1 MASVCPKG
9 HDSED
14 SDFCS
19 VCGVKIP
26 DLGAQPA
33 AGEAA
38 VKCPDCG
45 VALHAGDSVFC
56 EDCGYN
62 FTSGAHGEPKAGSPG
77 PEAEPKAE
85 PEAPP
90 VLTEWEIAVSI
101 DPSLRTPESPDPP
114 TGFHA
119 STMML
124 MGDSYLIG
132 RRSDKRGV
140 FPQISLDADDAV
152 SHRHALLNRTGDG
165 GVVLRDIG
173 SSNGTRLNGVDVA
186 PLTDMAL
193 KNGDVIT
200 VGHWTRLELRRVS

>member
-19 VCGVKIP
+19 VCGVK
-26 DLGAQPA
+26 LPA
-33 AGEAA
+33 ASAPTA
-38 VKCPDCG
+38 TATVAKCPDCG
-45 VALHAGDSVFC
+45 AARHPEDTVFC

-62 FTSGAHGEPKAGSPG
+62 FTSGAHGEPKPSAV
-77 PEAEPKAE
+77 AA

-90 VLTEWEIAVSI
+90 PVVTEWEIAVSI
-101 DPSLRTPESPDPP
+101 DPALKTADSPDPP
-114 TGFHA
+114 AGFQA
-119 STMML
+119 CRMML

-140 FPQISLDADDAV
+140 FPEISLDADDAV
-152 SHRHALLNRTGDG
+152 SHRHALLNRTEDG
-165 GVVLRDIG
+165 GLVLRDIR
-173 SSNGTRLNGVDVA
+173 SSNGTRLNGADVA
-186 PLTDMAL
+186 PLTDVAL
-193 KNGDVIT
+193 KDGDVIT